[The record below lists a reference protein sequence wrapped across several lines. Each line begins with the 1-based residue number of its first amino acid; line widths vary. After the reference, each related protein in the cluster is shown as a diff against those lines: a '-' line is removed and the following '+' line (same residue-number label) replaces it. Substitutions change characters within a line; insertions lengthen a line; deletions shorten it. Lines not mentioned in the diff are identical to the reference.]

1 MLNISRYP
9 EVFEHFGGLKLLEIL
24 NMRGLKIFELK
35 DI

>member
-9 EVFEHFGGLKLLEIL
+9 EVFEHFGSFEILEIL
-24 NMRGLKIFELK
+24 NMRGFKIFKLK